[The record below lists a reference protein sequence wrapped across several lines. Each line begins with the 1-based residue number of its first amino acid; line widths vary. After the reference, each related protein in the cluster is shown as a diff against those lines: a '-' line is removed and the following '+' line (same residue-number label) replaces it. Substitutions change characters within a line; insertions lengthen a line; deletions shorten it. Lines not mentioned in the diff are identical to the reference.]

1 LKLYNTL
8 TRQVEGLKHIGIGN
22 SDEKNK
28 YSDKKDDKDNNN
40 DNLIRIYLCGLT
52 VYDDSHIGHA
62 RTIIFFDVLRRYL
75 IFKGYKVIF
84 IQNFTDVD
92 DKIINRAKS
101 EGLKAE
107 EVAAKYTDRYFKDFD
122 SLNVLRADLYP
133 RATENI
139 KEMIDLIEGL
149 IKKGHAYLS
158 LNGVYFRVKSFPD
171 YGKLSK
177 RSIEE
182 LESGYRIELDPSK
195 EDPLDFALWKFYS
208 DQPTWD
214 SPWGKG
220 RPGWHIECSA
230 MALKYL
236 GSPFEIHG
244 GGHDLVFPHHENEI
258 AQSEAFSEKKF
269 AKIWL
274 HTGMVSINS
283 EKMSKS
289 LGNIVTIQQALNR
302 WGMNALRIYCM
313 SVQYS
318 KPLDY
323 TDELLTESRQRWRQ
337 IETCAY
343 ELRFASSKKEE
354 EKQVDEGELE
364 AVKKLTNE
372 STREFENAI
381 EDNMN
386 TTLVMSVFMKFVT
399 ELNRYAAAEKL
410 TQSMAQHALGF
421 FSNFTDVLGLKVIEA
436 TDEEKKEIEELITE
450 RNKLRAEKQ
459 FHSSDGIRK
468 KLIEKYSVELMDHK
482 DRTIWKKVENV
493 STR

>member
-1 LKLYNTL
+1 MKLYNTL
-8 TRQVEGLKHIGIGN
+8 SRNIEELDSAVVR
-22 SDEKNK
+22 NK
-28 YSDKKDDKDNNN
+28 EAEYTSKNNN
-40 DNLIRIYLCGLT
+40 NIIRIYLCGLT

-62 RTIIFFDVLRRYL
+62 RTIIFFDVLHRYL
-75 IFKGYKVIF
+75 IFKGYRVKF

-92 DKIINRAKS
+92 DKIIKRAKS
-101 EGLKAE
+101 EGLRAE
-107 EVAAKYTDRYFKDFD
+107 QVAAKYTNSYFKDFD

-139 KEMIDLIEGL
+139 KEMINLIEGL
-149 IKKGHAYLS
+149 IEKGHAYLS

-182 LESGYRIELDPSK
+182 LESGYRIEIDTSK

-208 DQPTWD
+208 DPPLWD

-236 GSPFEIHG
+236 GCPFEIHG

-258 AQSEAFSEKKF
+258 AQSESFSEKQF

-274 HTGMVSINS
+274 HTGMVTINS

-289 LGNIVTIQQALNR
+289 LGNIVTIQQALNH
-302 WGMNALRIYCM
+302 WGMNTLRIYCL

-323 TDELLTESRQRWRQ
+323 TDQLLTESRQRWRQ

-343 ELRFASSKKEE
+343 ELRFASLQKEE
-354 EKQVDEGELE
+354 GKEDRKGEHE
-364 AVKKLTNE
+364 AVKKLSDECIRKFE
-372 STREFENAI
+372 SAI

-386 TTLVMSVFMKFVT
+386 TTLAMSVFMKFVT
-399 ELNRYAAAEKL
+399 ELNRYAAADKL
-410 TQSMAQHALGF
+410 TRSMAQHALGF
-421 FSNFTDVLGLKVIEA
+421 FSNFIDVLGLKVIEA
-436 TDEEKKEIEELITE
+436 TDQERKEIEELIIA
-450 RNKLRAEKQ
+450 RNTLRAEKQ
-459 FHSSDGIRK
+459 FQSSDDIRK

-482 DRTIWKKVENV
+482 DRTVWKKVENV
-493 STR
+493 STG